1 MCNSFFLHIEW
12 SLNIAFV
19 NQFYCMHHGI
29 GFKIIEFLQ
38 TFAMFSI
45 GGWAAHGMV
54 FSFRLLIYFT
64 VIYLFVSIFLDALA
78 SLAFKLSVTE

>member
-54 FSFRLLIYFT
+54 FSFILLTYFT

-78 SLAFKLSVTE
+78 SLAFKLKVSE

>member
-1 MCNSFFLHIEW
+1 MSNSFYLHVEW

-45 GGWAAHGMV
+45 GG
-54 FSFRLLIYFT
+54 
-64 VIYLFVSIFLDALA
+64 LFYSYIFVCFNIFPVQMTIVSME
-78 SLAFKLSVTE
+78 VV

>member
-54 FSFRLLIYFT
+54 FSFRLLIFPDVCKFYEKCNL
-64 VIYLFVSIFLDALA
+64 YDAFL
-78 SLAFKLSVTE
+78 

>member
-38 TFAMFSI
+38 TFAKFLQFYTHCLSY
-45 GGWAAHGMV
+45 
-54 FSFRLLIYFT
+54 SLI
-64 VIYLFVSIFLDALA
+64 ILA
-78 SLAFKLSVTE
+78 CFNVLKTLVQIEVVQLGEVPWTPLKVKK